1 MPYHVAMLGHPE
13 DDLPVKRSIAL
24 VIRHPR
30 DERLVLVVRRPP
42 DDEDLPNAWGLP
54 AGSLRPTESWSDAV
68 ERAAREKLG
77 VPVRFGAV
85 VNEGTMDRKA
95 YRLHMRLYAAT
106 IPQGEPRLDNPANE
120 GTRYVDWKWDDS
132 ASLQPAAEAG
142 SFCSRLLLE
151 SL

>member
-1 MPYHVAMLGHPE
+1 MPRHPE

-54 AGSLRPTESWSDAV
+54 AASLRPTESWLDAV
-68 ERAAREKLG
+68 ERAAAEKLG
-77 VPVRFGAV
+77 VSVRCGAV
-85 VNEGTMDRKA
+85 LNEGAKDRKA
-95 YRLHMRLYAAT
+95 YRLQMRLYAAT
-106 IPQGEPRLDNPANE
+106 IPQGEPRLDNPGNQ
-120 GTRYVDWKWDDS
+120 GTRYVDWKWDDPE
-132 ASLQPAAEAG
+132 SLQPAAEVG
-142 SFCSRLLLE
+142 SLCCRLFLE